1 MRDDATS
8 ASTTHPEAT
17 RDDATRDFAD
27 TERRGVGAAPP
38 LHSPPRG
45 DGRRRDAWLHPLET
59 AWRRTPI
66 SLAPRANGGDDLTA
80 NDEETSNARQTAGDE
95 RRAQQADDADRDNL
109 HQGSSTR
116 QGRQHIGRPL
126 GAERRDD

>member
-27 TERRGVGAAPP
+27 TERRGVGAAHPSTP
-38 LHSPPRG
+38 HREATSDDATPGFTPSKRRG
-45 DGRRRDAWLHPLET
+45 DGRRFRLHLART
-59 AWRRTPI
+59 AATMRRH
-66 SLAPRANGGDDLTA
+66 RATSA
-80 NDEETSNARQTAGDE
+80 NHEATSDE